1 MHDSLAVHDGTGPGR
16 KPAAI
21 NKTTMLNMYMLCCRV
36 EYYIVDTFQ
45 DAWQRYR
52 AYRSIMLE

>member
-1 MHDSLAVHDGTGPGR
+1 MVGQVSAIDQRS
-16 KPAAI
+16 AAGNNGDAELVYI
-21 NKTTMLNMYMLCCRV
+21 CCRV

-52 AYRSIMLE
+52 AYRSITLE